1 MCVHVC
7 VRVCV
12 CVYVCVCCMRV
23 CVRVHMCLCVCAHV
37 CVCVACACVCDDQTR
52 GSLVRWCTESFTDK
66 PAPSVVNRQGG
77 SGLHDVD
84 GPHVGRP
91 WWCHFC

>member
-1 MCVHVC
+1 MCVCVC
-7 VRVCV
+7 VCVCVLHVCV
-12 CVYVCVCCMRV
+12 CVYARVFVCCMRV
-23 CVRVHMCLCVCAHV
+23 Y
-37 CVCVACACVCDDQTR
+37 VCDDQTR

-84 GPHVGRP
+84 GPHVGRS